1 MNYRLKLTEQT
12 HLYFKEI
19 ANSTHITPNIL
30 ARFAVGISLK
40 NEKTPSSVK
49 GQPISN
55 FEINR
60 ATLTGEH
67 DEMFRMMILQHAKRH
82 IEEERYFPDYFNAH
96 ITRGAEELYQMFQF
110 SRSTNQF
117 LRELLALQEG

>member
-12 HLYFKEI
+12 HLYLKEI
-19 ANSTHITPNIL
+19 SNSTHITPNIL
-30 ARFAVGISLK
+30 ARFAIGISLK
-40 NEKTPSSVK
+40 NKQAPSSIK
-49 GQPISN
+49 GLTISN

-67 DEMFRMMILQHAKRH
+67 DEMFKMMILQHANKH
-82 IEEERYFPDYFNAH
+82 IEEDQYFPDYFNAH
-96 ITRGAEELYQMFQF
+96 ITRGAEELYQIFQF

-117 LRELLALQEG
+117 LRELLALQEA

>member
-19 ANSTHITPNIL
+19 SNSTHITPNIL
-30 ARFAVGISLK
+30 ARFAIGISLK
-40 NEKTPSSVK
+40 NKQAPSSIT
-49 GQPISN
+49 GQTISN

-67 DEMFRMMILQHAKRH
+67 DEMFKMMILQHANKH
-82 IEEERYFPDYFNAH
+82 IEEDQYFPDYFNAH
-96 ITRGAEELYQMFQF
+96 ITRGAEELYQTFQF

-117 LRELLALQEG
+117 LRELLALQEA

>member
-12 HLYFKEI
+12 HHYFKEI
-19 ANSTHITPNIL
+19 HNSTHITPNIL
-30 ARFAVGISLK
+30 ARFAIGISLK
-40 NEKTPSSVK
+40 NSDKPNSIK
-49 GQPISN
+49 NKPISS

-67 DEMFRMMILQHAKRH
+67 DELFKMMILQHANQK
-82 IEEERYFPDYFNAH
+82 IEEEEYFPNYFNAH
-96 ITRGAEELYQMFQF
+96 VTRGAEELYKIFQR

-117 LRELLALQEG
+117 FRELLSLQEA

>member
-19 ANSTHITPNIL
+19 SNSTHITPNIL

-40 NEKTPSSVK
+40 NNQAPSSIK
-49 GQPISN
+49 DQTISN

-60 ATLTGEH
+60 ATLTGEY
-67 DEMFRMMILQHAKRH
+67 DEMFKMMILQHANKH
-82 IEEERYFPDYFNAH
+82 IEEEHYFPDHFNSH